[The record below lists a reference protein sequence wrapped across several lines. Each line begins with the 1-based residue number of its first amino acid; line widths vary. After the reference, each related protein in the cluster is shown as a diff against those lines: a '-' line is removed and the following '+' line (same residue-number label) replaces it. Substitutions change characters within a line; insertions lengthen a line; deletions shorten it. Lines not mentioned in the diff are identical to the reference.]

1 MSEPTRDTAHV
12 VTVTGAAGQIAYS
25 LLFRIAA
32 GEIFGPRVPI
42 RLRLLEIPSA
52 VGVAEGVAMELEDAA
67 FPALESVSVTSDA
80 SEAFDRAN
88 VAFLVGAKPR
98 GLGMERAD
106 LLTANGAIFRTQG
119 QAINAG
125 AADDIRVLVVGNP
138 ANTNAFIA
146 ANHAPDVPADRFTA
160 LMRLD
165 HNRALSQLG
174 DKLSVPT
181 TALDGMVVWGN
192 HSLSQFPDTTYLTV
206 DGNPVS
212 GDLDTRWIEEDF
224 IPRVAG
230 RGGEIIKVR
239 GSSSAASAASAAVD
253 HMRDWVQ
260 GGENGSR
267 DSWTTVAMVSR
278 GDYGIPEGLV
288 CGQPVRS
295 VGGQL
300 EVVPNLEISPWQ
312 RQRIDASVAE
322 LISEREAVAS
332 LGLL

>member
-1 MSEPTRDTAHV
+1 MSEPTRETAHV

-42 RLRLLEIPSA
+42 GLRLLEIPSA

-67 FPALESVSVTSDA
+67 FPALEWVSVTSDA
-80 SEAFDRAN
+80 TEAFDGAN
-88 VAFLVGAKPR
+88 AAFLVGAKPR
-98 GLGMERAD
+98 GAGMERAD

-146 ANHAPDVPADRFTA
+146 ANHAPDVPSDRFTA

-174 DKLSVPT
+174 HKLSVPT
-181 TALDGMVVWGN
+181 TALGGMVVWGN

-206 DGNPVS
+206 DGKPVS
-212 GDLDTRWIEEDF
+212 GDLDTRWIEDDF

-260 GGENGSR
+260 GGPEGN
-267 DSWTTVAMVSR
+267 DESWTTVAMVSR

-295 VGGQL
+295 VGGKL
-300 EVVPNLEISPWQ
+300 EVVSDLEISPWQ
-312 RQRIDASVAE
+312 RHRIDASVAE

>member
-98 GLGMERAD
+98 GPGMERAD

-181 TALDGMVVWGN
+181 TAFDGMVVWGN

-212 GDLDTRWIEEDF
+212 GDLDTRWIEEEF

-260 GGENGSR
+260 GGEHGSR
-267 DSWTTVAMVSR
+267 DNWTTVAMVSR

>member
-1 MSEPTRDTAHV
+1 MSEPNRETAHV

-88 VAFLVGAKPR
+88 IAFLVGAKPR
-98 GLGMERAD
+98 GPGMERAD

-212 GDLDTRWIEEDF
+212 GDLDTRWIEDEF

-260 GGENGSR
+260 GGESGSR
-267 DSWTTVAMVSR
+267 DIWTTVAMVSR